1 MKSFLYL
8 DRNKINGQKVECGG
22 KMKGEQK
29 EGEGEGEE
37 EIRKVSRSNRKRRY
51 KKRRAD
57 NKV

>member
-29 EGEGEGEE
+29 EGEGEGDRENGKSPLDE
-37 EIRKVSRSNRKRRY
+37 MEQEY
-51 KKRRAD
+51 MAE
-57 NKV
+57 